1 MVVGNCAILGGASF
15 SSHMRLHLWRYFA
28 GSGLGQQMNAAF
40 IGAEMV
46 RMMETH
52 NAREAFIK
60 TLPKGEQDAIRAAD
74 KREHEAATAHA
85 RALEIAEAGRARNF
99 WGN

>member
-1 MVVGNCAILGGASF
+1 ML
-15 SSHMRLHLWRYFA
+15 
-28 GSGLGQQMNAAF
+28 NAAF
-40 IGAEMV
+40 IGAEMA

-60 TLPKGEQDAIRAAD
+60 TLPKGEQYSIREAD

>member
-1 MVVGNCAILGGASF
+1 LGRRDKTDDF
-15 SSHMRLHLWRYFA
+15 KQWRYA
-28 GSGLGQQMNAAF
+28 EGVDMLTAAF
-40 IGAEMV
+40 IGAQVV
-46 RMMETH
+46 RVMETH

-60 TLPKGEQDAIRAAD
+60 TLPTEKQAEIREAD
-74 KREHEAATAHA
+74 KKEHEAATAHA